1 MLGDY
6 HDVCVRYVIGTILHS
21 TFSADSILSSFAY
34 MDSVLLPLLFLFSQ
48 IHSFLYS
55 VCYQIEV
62 AIVFF

>member
-34 MDSVLLPLLFLFSQ
+34 IGYVLFPILVHVFVSQITFLYVVNLLPN
-48 IHSFLYS
+48 
-55 VCYQIEV
+55 
-62 AIVFF
+62 